1 MSYKDAPKSFGQ
13 RLWRSR
19 LVSVMGLTSRPLD
32 LARAYE
38 DLVKIGIAL
47 TSERDLSTLLERI
60 LTEARRFT
68 HADAGTLFL
77 REGDQLMF
85 AIVQNETMVRDM
97 GEEQMKAV
105 LQAEPLPLNEM
116 SLAGYVAMTGDI
128 LNLHDSYSVPTD
140 RPYAHDR
147 SVDARTSYR
156 TESILVVPLQD
167 MSGKILG
174 VLELIN
180 ALDGHGRVI
189 PFDPQFEGLI
199 RSLAA
204 QAAVAIRNARL
215 EDLSLKDSLTDVY
228 NRRYFMARLEEETRR
243 QPRFA
248 EPVALVLMDLDH
260 FKSINDQHGHPT
272 GDEALKEVARLLLKH
287 SRDFTVVTRYGG
299 DEFAVLLVNTTKAG
313 ALNYAERIRTLL
325 AQHTFGHGET
335 TASFGVA
342 VIPEDA
348 TTAKDLIAAADQ
360 ALYEAKRKG
369 RNRVAAR

>member
-105 LQAEPLPLNEM
+105 LQAEPLPLNEL

-140 RPYAHDR
+140 RPYAHDK

-287 SRDFTVVTRYGG
+287 SRDFTVVTRYGC

-313 ALNYAERIRTLL
+313 ALTYAERIRTLL

>member
-1 MSYKDAPKSFGQ
+1 LSYKDAPKSFGQ

-105 LQAEPLPLNEM
+105 LQAEPLPLNEL

-140 RPYAHDR
+140 RPYAHDK

-313 ALNYAERIRTLL
+313 ALTYAERIRTLL

>member
-1 MSYKDAPKSFGQ
+1 MSYKDVPKSFGQ

-105 LQAEPLPLNEM
+105 LQAEPLPLNEL

-313 ALNYAERIRTLL
+313 ALTYGERIRALV